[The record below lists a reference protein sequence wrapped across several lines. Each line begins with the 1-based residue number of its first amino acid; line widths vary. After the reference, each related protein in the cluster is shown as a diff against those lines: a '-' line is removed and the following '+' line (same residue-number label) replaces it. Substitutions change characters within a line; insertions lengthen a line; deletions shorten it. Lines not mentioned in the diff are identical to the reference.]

1 MRVWLCELA
10 STHVLA
16 LLLALGVVTGC
27 AHDVHVRFP
36 AAPET
41 PTGTIVLLLSSAAS
55 GVSVAIEGFLVVED
69 EHTDRIVITNVPIGT
84 QELVMTAN
92 GANQAMKLWV
102 GGDHATTVPLGVPDA
117 TPGFLKTIVGT
128 VVSLLAY
135 SLIN

>member
-1 MRVWLCELA
+1 MRVLL
-10 STHVLA
+10 V
-16 LLLALGVVTGC
+16 LLLVLGCAAGC

-36 AAPET
+36 APPDT

-69 EHTDRIVITNVPIGT
+69 EHTERIVITNVPIGT

-128 VVSLLAY
+128 LVSLLAY

>member
-1 MRVWLCELA
+1 MRVLL
-10 STHVLA
+10 VLVFVA
-16 LLLALGVVTGC
+16 LVGC

-36 AAPET
+36 APPDV

-55 GVSVAIEGFLVVED
+55 GVSVAVEGFLVVED
-69 EHTDRIVITNVPIGT
+69 EHTDRVVITNVPVGT

-102 GGDHATTVPLGVPDA
+102 GGDHATTVPLGVPDP
-117 TPGFLKTIVGT
+117 TPGLLKTIIGT

>member
-1 MRVWLCELA
+1 MRVL
-10 STHVLA
+10 VA
-16 LLLALGVVTGC
+16 LVFVFGVSGC
-27 AHDVHVRFP
+27 AHDVHIRYP
-36 AAPET
+36 SPPDT

-92 GANQAMKLWV
+92 GASNAMKVWV
-102 GGDHATTVPLGVPDA
+102 GGDHATTIPLGIPDA

-135 SLIN
+135 SLINR

>member
-1 MRVWLCELA
+1 MRVL
-10 STHVLA
+10 LA
-16 LLLALGVVTGC
+16 LLVVFGFSGC
-27 AHDVHVRFP
+27 AHDVRARFP
-36 AAPET
+36 APPDV

-55 GVSVAIEGFLVVED
+55 GVSVAIEGVLIVED
-69 EHTDRIVITNVPIGT
+69 EHTDRVVITNVPIGT

-92 GANQAMKLWV
+92 GVNQAMKLWV

>member
-1 MRVWLCELA
+1 MRV
-10 STHVLA
+10 
-16 LLLALGVVTGC
+16 LLAVIIVLGLGC
-27 AHDVHVRFP
+27 ANDVHVRFP
-36 AAPET
+36 APPDA

-69 EHTDRIVITNVPIGT
+69 AHTERVVITNVPIGT

-92 GANQAMKLWV
+92 GVNQAMKLWV
-102 GGDHATTVPLGVPDA
+102 GGDHATTIPLGVPDP
-117 TPGFLKTIVGT
+117 TPGLLKTIIGT

>member
-1 MRVWLCELA
+1 MR
-10 STHVLA
+10 
-16 LLLALGVVTGC
+16 LLLVLVIVLGVAGC
-27 AHDVHVRFP
+27 AHDVHARFP
-36 AAPET
+36 APPEV

-55 GVSVAIEGFLVVED
+55 GVSVAIEGNLIVED
-69 EHTDRIVITNVPIGT
+69 EHTDRVVITNVPIGT

-92 GANQAMKLWV
+92 GVNQAMKLWV

>member
-1 MRVWLCELA
+1 MRVLVMLVFVFA
-10 STHVLA
+10 M
-16 LLLALGVVTGC
+16 GC
-27 AHDVHVRFP
+27 AKDVHVRFP
-36 AAPET
+36 APPDV
-41 PTGTIVLLLSSAAS
+41 PTGTIVLLMSSAAS

-69 EHTDRIVITNVPIGT
+69 VHTERIVISNVPIGT
-84 QELVMTAN
+84 QEVVMTAN

-117 TPGFLKTIVGT
+117 TPGLLKTIIGT

>member
-1 MRVWLCELA
+1 MRVL
-10 STHVLA
+10 LA
-16 LLLALGVVTGC
+16 LLVVFGFSGC
-27 AHDVHVRFP
+27 AHDVRARFP
-36 AAPET
+36 APPDV

-55 GVSVAIEGFLVVED
+55 GVSVAIEGFLIVED
-69 EHTDRIVITNVPIGT
+69 EHTDRVVITNVPIGT

-92 GANQAMKLWV
+92 GVNQAMKLWV

>member
-1 MRVWLCELA
+1 MRVLV
-10 STHVLA
+10 VLVFVFA
-16 LLLALGVVTGC
+16 MGC
-27 AHDVHVRFP
+27 AKDVHVRFP
-36 AAPET
+36 APPDV

-69 EHTDRIVITNVPIGT
+69 VHTERIVISNVPIGT
-84 QELVMTAN
+84 QEVVMTAN

-102 GGDHATTVPLGVPDA
+102 GGDHATTVPLGVPDP
-117 TPGFLKTIVGT
+117 TPGLLKTIIGT